1 MTDIPLFEDLP
12 CPIGTL
18 TNYTGQR
25 VRTAGWI
32 HAIRRLGAVT
42 FVVLRDG
49 HHTVQVVIKTE
60 EIAYRPETVV
70 SVEADVVIEARAPGG
85 VELHRA
91 TFEVLSEPVGPL
103 PLDLSNPRLE
113 ATLPTRLDWAPLALR
128 HPMARQWLRLTATL
142 LQEFRHALTQE
153 DFVEIHTPKLLD
165 TATEGGANVFAVDYF
180 GRPAFLA
187 QSPQFYKQMMV
198 GVLGRVFEVGPVFRA
213 EPHDTARHLS
223 QYTSLD
229 VELGFIK
236 DHHTVMNVLTRTL
249 RAMLAKA
256 QDAAPEVSSWPIVPD
271 AIPVVHFADALE
283 MLSQALGQDL
293 RREPDL
299 APAHEAWLGEWART
313 SYGSEFLFVE
323 GYPTAKRPFYT
334 HPDPDRP
341 EFTRSFDL
349 LFRGQELVTGG
360 QRLHQYADYLEAL
373 SSRGLDSS
381 PYQGYLMAFQYGM
394 PPHGGFAIGLERLV
408 ARLMGFSN
416 IREATLLPRDVKRLA
431 P

>member
-12 CPIGTL
+12 CPIGAL
-18 TNYTGQR
+18 THYAGQR

-32 HAIRRLGAVT
+32 HAIRRLGGVA

-49 HHTVQVVIKTE
+49 HHMVQVVMKTE
-60 EIAYRPETVV
+60 EITYHPETVV
-70 SVEADVVIEARAPGG
+70 MVEADVVMEPRAPGG
-85 VELHRA
+85 VELHRGI
-91 TFEVLSEPVGPL
+91 FDVLSEPVGPL
-103 PLDLSNPRLE
+103 PLDLSHPKLE
-113 ATLPTRLDWAPLALR
+113 ATLPTLLDWAPLALR
-128 HPMARQWLRLTATL
+128 HPRTRRWLRLTATL
-142 LQEFRHALTQE
+142 LQEFRYALTQE

-180 GRPAFLA
+180 GRPAYLA

-256 QDAAPEVSSWPIVPD
+256 HDTVPEVQSWPILPD
-271 AIPVVHFADALE
+271 AIPTVHFADALE
-283 MLSQALGQDL
+283 MLSVALGQDL
-293 RREPDL
+293 RHEPDL
-299 APAHEAWLGEWART
+299 APAHEAWLGEWACNN
-313 SYGSEFLFVE
+313 YGSDFLFVE

-360 QRLHQYADYLEAL
+360 QRLHQYADYVEAL
-373 SSRGLDSS
+373 RRRGLDSS

>member
-18 TNYTGQR
+18 TDYAGQR

-32 HAIRRLGAVT
+32 HAIRRLGGVT

-49 HHTVQVVIKTE
+49 HHMVQVVIKTE
-60 EIAYRPETVV
+60 AIAYRPETVV
-70 SVEADVVIEARAPGG
+70 SVEADVVMEPRAPGG
-85 VELHRA
+85 VELHHA
-91 TFEVLSEPVGPL
+91 TFEVLSEPVEAL

-113 ATLPTRLDWAPLALR
+113 AALPTRLDWAPLALR
-128 HPMARQWLRLTATL
+128 HPISRQWLRLTARL
-142 LQEFRHALTQE
+142 LAEFRQSLTQE

-180 GRPAFLA
+180 GRPAYLA

-229 VELGFIK
+229 VELGFIR

-249 RAMLAKA
+249 RTMLEKTEAE
-256 QDAAPEVSSWPIVPD
+256 APEVQSWPIVPGSVP
-271 AIPVVHFADALE
+271 IIHFADALD
-283 MLSQALGQDL
+283 MLSVALGQDL
-293 RREPDL
+293 RQEPDL
-299 APAHEAWLGEWART
+299 APAHEAWLGDWART
-313 SYGSEFLFVE
+313 NYGSDFLFVE

-360 QRLHQYADYLEAL
+360 QRLHQYADYVEAL
-373 SSRGLDSS
+373 RRRGLDMS